1 MLIPTLSIIAAV
13 VVLFVIVVAQQPRT
27 FRVVRNTTIAA
38 PPAAVFVRV
47 NDLHEWEAWSPWQK
61 IDPAMTQTYD
71 GPPAGVGSSMWWSGD
86 KKVGQGRMT
95 ITESRP
101 DDFVRLRLEFIRP
114 FKATNNVEFTLQP
127 QADQTLV
134 TWAMTG
140 ERNFFF
146 KAFGLFMSMEKM
158 VGGDF
163 ERGLAQLKSVTE
175 TAGSTVSQ

>member
-1 MLIPTLSIIAAV
+1 MLIPTLGIIAAL
-13 VVLFVIVVAQQPRT
+13 VLIFVIVVAMQPSS
-27 FRVVRNTTIAA
+27 FRVVRSTTIAA
-38 PPAAVFVRV
+38 PATAVFVRV

-61 IDPAMTQTYD
+61 IDPNMTQTYE
-71 GPPAGVGSSMWWSGD
+71 GPPAGPGASMTWSGD
-86 KKVGQGRMT
+86 KKVGEGRMT
-95 ITESRP
+95 ITDSRT
-101 DDFVRLRLEFIRP
+101 DELVRLRLEFLRP
-114 FKATNNVEFTLQP
+114 FKATNAVEFTLQP

-146 KAFGLFMSMEKM
+146 KAFGLFMSMDKM

-175 TAGSTVSQ
+175 AAAASVSN